1 MRWSVR
7 SLALALAMLVLAA
20 CSAVPATSSTPS
32 SSSAASITSGPVD
45 GPPPS
50 LSPEPSPSA
59 SAVPTEP
66 IAHHAAIGSDSFA
79 RVVTNDLRVRSKPGV
94 AEDSKKLEP
103 LLQSGELLLV
113 LDGPVEASGYEWYQV
128 QPVESFEGTES
139 YPLGWVA
146 GAGKDGEVWITRA
159 KVECPPLPTDLSEIV
174 SARWVDAKLLEMM
187 CFGDHA
193 ITFPA
198 RLVTPSEWC
207 GLGKW
212 PAVEPEWMGEC
223 TTAPNY
229 LVGLDDHEGEM
240 PLHPAWSPDV
250 DLSIAP
256 MVEAPPDDR
265 PVVLVTGRFD
275 HPEAINCRSPGEST
289 DTPVRDRAMTVLRC
303 RTLFVVTSLSE
314 LEAP

>member
-1 MRWSVR
+1 MRWPVR
-7 SLALALAMLVLAA
+7 SLAFALVMLVLAA
-20 CSAVPATSSTPS
+20 CTAVPAMSSNPS
-32 SSSAASITSGPVD
+32 SASAASFTLAPVD
-45 GPPPS
+45 SPPPS
-50 LSPEPSPSA
+50 PSPERSPSE
-59 SAVPTEP
+59 SAALAESVANP
-66 IAHHAAIGSDSFA
+66 AAIGSDSFA

-103 LLQSGELLLV
+103 LLERGELLLV
-113 LDGPVEASGYEWYQV
+113 LDGPVQASGYEWYQV
-128 QPVESFEGTES
+128 QPVDSFEGTES

-146 GAGKDGEVWITRA
+146 GAGKNGEVWIKRA

-174 SARWVDAKLLEMM
+174 SARWIDAKLLEMM

-207 GLGKW
+207 GLGEW

-229 LVGLDDHEGEM
+229 LVGLDDHQGEM

-256 MVEAPPDDR
+256 MVEAPPEDR

-275 HPEAINCRSPGEST
+275 HPKAISCRSPGEST